1 MRIGL
6 VLMVT
11 NIFSANSFS
20 GKSCELLQDK
30 FPVDARTSLFFNGT
44 RRNDAMGKR
53 GICFNVNRTFK

>member
-1 MRIGL
+1 
-6 VLMVT
+6 MVT

-44 RRNDAMGKR
+44 REYDAMGKSYLR
-53 GICFNVNRTFK
+53 FNVSRASK

>member
-1 MRIGL
+1 
-6 VLMVT
+6 MVT

-20 GKSCELLQDK
+20 GKSCELLQDE

-53 GICFNVNRTFK
+53 GLCFNVNRAS